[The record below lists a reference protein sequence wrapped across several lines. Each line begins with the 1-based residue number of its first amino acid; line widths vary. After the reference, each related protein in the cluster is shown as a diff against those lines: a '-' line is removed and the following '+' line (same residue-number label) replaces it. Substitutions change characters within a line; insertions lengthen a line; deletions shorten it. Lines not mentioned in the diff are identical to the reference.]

1 MEVVIVTSMIALPT
15 STQVGTTIAVIV
27 IVVVMLLWVFR
38 TLVHTFRRWAFGEAK
53 NSIAK
58 AWSDVESLMARHD
71 EMSARLAVMHA
82 DAVVDQALRAKHFPG
97 DRFATRMQF
106 AQKKYRGLR
115 SVWWAH
121 NLRNELSHNPQS
133 DVTLAKARKAV
144 ASFKSALKE
153 LGAL

>member
-1 MEVVIVTSMIALPT
+1 MPIELPT
-15 STQVGTTIAVIV
+15 STQIGTTVAVIV
-27 IVVVMLLWVFR
+27 IVLVLLLWVFR

-53 NSIAK
+53 TSIAR
-58 AWSDVESLMARHD
+58 AWHDVEELMSRHD

-106 AQKKYRGLR
+106 AQKKYRGLK

-121 NLRNELSHNPQS
+121 NLRNELSHNPQAS
-133 DVTLAKARKAV
+133 ITLAKARKAV
-144 ASFKSALKE
+144 ASFQSALRE

>member
-1 MEVVIVTSMIALPT
+1 MIELPT
-15 STQVGTTIAVIV
+15 TTQIGTTIAVIV
-27 IVVVMLLWVFR
+27 IVVVLLVWVFR

-53 NSIAK
+53 TNIAK
-58 AWSDVESLMARHD
+58 AWSDVEELMMRNDA
-71 EMSARLAVMHA
+71 MSARLAVMHA

-97 DRFATRMQF
+97 DRFSTRMQF
-106 AQKKYRGLR
+106 AQKKYRGLK

-133 DVTLAKARKAV
+133 DLTLTKARKAV
-144 ASFKSALKE
+144 ASFKAALKE